1 MIKHPS
7 MNEKKEKLNHLIKV
21 RDLIDIRLET
31 INNKELEEMILKN
44 NSSISI
50 YKTLTVKIKKLIAEI
65 YN

>member
-1 MIKHPS
+1 
-7 MNEKKEKLNHLIKV
+7 MNEKKEKLNHLIRV

-65 YN
+65 YG